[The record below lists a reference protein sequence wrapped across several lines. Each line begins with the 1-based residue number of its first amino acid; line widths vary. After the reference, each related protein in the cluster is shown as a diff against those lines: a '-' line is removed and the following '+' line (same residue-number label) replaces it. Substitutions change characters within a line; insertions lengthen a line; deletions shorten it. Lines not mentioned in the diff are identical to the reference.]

1 MDAKLVWQG
10 KLAFIGSADSGFE
23 VRLDAEE
30 AVGGENSGAR
40 PMEFIAMGLAGCTAM
55 DVMSILKKKRED
67 VTGFDVKVHTDRAK
81 EHPKV
86 FTKAIIEYTIVGHD
100 VSEASVRRSIELSA
114 TRYCPAQAM
123 FDQIFPIELKYYIYE
138 DHGED
143 TNELVISGEFEV

>member
-10 KLAFIGSADSGFE
+10 NLAFLGSANSGFE
-23 VRLDAEE
+23 IRLDADE
-30 AVGGENSGAR
+30 AVGGENSASL

-55 DVMSILKKKRED
+55 DVISILIKKHED
-67 VTGFDVKVHTDRAK
+67 ITSFDVKIHADRAK

-86 FTKAIIEYTIVGHD
+86 FTKAIIEYTIVGHS

-123 FDQIFPIELKYYIYE
+123 FDQIFPIELKYSIYE
-138 DHGED
+138 DHED
-143 TNELVISGEFEV
+143 NPNELIISGELKV